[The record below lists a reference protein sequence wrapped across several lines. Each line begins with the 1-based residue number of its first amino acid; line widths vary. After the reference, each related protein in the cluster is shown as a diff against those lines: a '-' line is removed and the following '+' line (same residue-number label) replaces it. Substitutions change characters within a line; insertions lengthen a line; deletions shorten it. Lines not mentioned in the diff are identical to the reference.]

1 MYKRKESSLIKHL
14 DFTVLDLVCIQLSYV
29 FAYMLRHGRIL
40 PYDEPSYRTMG
51 IVLVLIGII
60 VSFSTKNY
68 SRILKRGYYRELV
81 AVIEY
86 VTFVILGAFV
96 YMFMVQTSGV
106 YSRITFGLIWCI
118 DVALTWIVRVLYRKI
133 LRKRLLNKTG
143 KRSVIIVTNAEK
155 ADEVVAVI
163 NRNRFEGIRLSG
175 VIVVD
180 ADMEGQDIQG
190 VPVVAN
196 YDDALDYIK
205 SQWVDEVFL
214 DVASDSVEE
223 RKLIDSVVDGCVE
236 MGITLHHNLGRRSS
250 FSTQVVENFAGYKV
264 LSSSISVVSGGQLFM
279 KRALDILGGIVGCV
293 IMFIALI
300 FVGPIIYI
308 KSPGPIFFS
317 QVRVGKN
324 GRTFKIYKFRSMYMD
339 AEERKKELMAQNKI
353 QDGMMFKMDDDP
365 RIIKGIGHFIR
376 NYSIDELPQFW
387 NILVGDMSLVGTR
400 PPTVDEWDKYELH
413 HRKRLAIKPGLTGMW
428 QVSGRSNIVDF
439 EKVVELDSKYIAEWS
454 FLLDIKII
462 LKTIKVV
469 LCKEGSV

>member
-1 MYKRKESSLIKHL
+1 MYKRKGSNWIKHL
-14 DFTVLDLVCIQLSYV
+14 DFTLLDLLCIQLSYIC
-29 FAYMLRHGRIL
+29 AYMLRHGRIL
-40 PYDEPSYRTMG
+40 PYTEPEYRTMG
-51 IVLVLIGII
+51 VVLVLLGVI
-60 VSFSTKNY
+60 VSFAFDNY
-68 SRILKRGYYRELV
+68 SGILKRGYYRELV
-81 AVIEY
+81 AVIKY
-86 VTFVILGAFV
+86 VSFLIIGAFI
-96 YMFMVQTSGV
+96 YMFAVQTSGV
-106 YSRITFGLIWCI
+106 YSRITFGLIWFI
-118 DVALTWIVRVLYRKI
+118 DVILTWIVRIIYREI
-133 LRKRLLNKTG
+133 LRKKLLKEG
-143 KRSVIIVTNAEK
+143 GRRSIVIVTTSDKAE
-155 ADEVVAVI
+155 EVVETI
-163 NRNRFEGIRLSG
+163 KKNRFEDIRLSG

-180 ADMEGQDIQG
+180 DNLVGYEIQG
-190 VPVVAN
+190 VPVVA
-196 YDDALDYIK
+196 DCERALKYLK

-214 DVASDSVEE
+214 DLVSDSVEE
-223 RKLIDSVVDGCVE
+223 RQLIDSILAGCKE
-236 MGITLHHNLGRRSS
+236 MGITMHHNLTDRWA
-250 FSTQVVENFAGYKV
+250 FANQVVENFVGYTV
-264 LSSSISVVSGGQLFM
+264 LSSSISMVSGWQILM
-279 KRALDILGGIVGCV
+279 KRMLDILGGIVGCI
-293 IMFIALI
+293 IMLIALAL
-300 FVGPIIYI
+300 VGPIIYI

-317 QVRVGKN
+317 QLRVGKN

-387 NILVGDMSLVGTR
+387 NILIGDMSLVGTR
-400 PPTVDEWDKYELH
+400 PPTVDEWNKYELH